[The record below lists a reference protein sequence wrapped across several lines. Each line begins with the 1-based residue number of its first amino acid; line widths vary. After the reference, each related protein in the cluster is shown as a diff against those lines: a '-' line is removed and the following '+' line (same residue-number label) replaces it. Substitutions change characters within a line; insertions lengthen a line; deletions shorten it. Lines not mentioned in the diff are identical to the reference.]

1 MMKNAQYIAPP
12 VLRYL
17 GKSERKIHQ
26 PNLFLL
32 WSIFAGK
39 YSLVPIINI
48 WIKKCS
54 DFVTWCHSI
63 LQYGKP
69 YIQALVRHIACDVK
83 CVYLKRFWLCT
94 FILKLLLQNGKYLR
108 LVQKLPKGSSMTLSW
123 TCKMCFCKLWHVLEN
138 FFTLVYFI
146 HFVII
151 PFSIFRFDVQNHC
164 FLKMQY
170 VRWHPCHVLICK
182 RDNSLHGCKKCWV
195 FVTF

>member
-108 LVQKLPKGSSMTLSW
+108 LVKWLDALRGSSPARCNNGTWQCNTVQKNTIPSNTIQYNEMTRNS
-123 TCKMCFCKLWHVLEN
+123 
-138 FFTLVYFI
+138 
-146 HFVII
+146 
-151 PFSIFRFDVQNHC
+151 
-164 FLKMQY
+164 MQWNRIKY
-170 VRWHPCHVLICK
+170 
-182 RDNSLHGCKKCWV
+182 N
-195 FVTF
+195 TM